1 MWTLIVFVHAG
12 ILSNADSMAVTSV
25 ANFTNEVSC
34 QTAGKKTE
42 SLTNNTRKDIRWV
55 CVKQ

>member
-1 MWTLIVFVHAG
+1 MWTLIVFVHVG
-12 ILSNADSMAVTSV
+12 DSMAVTSV

-55 CVKQ
+55 CVKQS